1 MDLVSTMA
9 IIESTIAFHL
19 KVTKYQ
25 KIHIKMIM
33 KINLMLLIWI
43 IDFQGLLKNQ
53 VSQVKVVGLMMM
65 ELSAFLVLVYLA
77 LEDKRKESPK
87 PRLWTKMIYG
97 CKIWNLKCMKF
108 FRKIIKIVC
117 LNGFLIFKVTI
128 KIKFLIIP
136 SIIFNKIINNF
147 KSNFKI

>member
-77 LEDKRKESPK
+77 LEDKKKESPK
-87 PRLWTKMIYG
+87 LRL
-97 CKIWNLKCMKF
+97 
-108 FRKIIKIVC
+108 
-117 LNGFLIFKVTI
+117 
-128 KIKFLIIP
+128 
-136 SIIFNKIINNF
+136 
-147 KSNFKI
+147 

>member
-19 KVTKYQ
+19 KVIKYQ

-87 PRLWTKMIYG
+87 PRL
-97 CKIWNLKCMKF
+97 
-108 FRKIIKIVC
+108 
-117 LNGFLIFKVTI
+117 
-128 KIKFLIIP
+128 
-136 SIIFNKIINNF
+136 
-147 KSNFKI
+147 

>member
-9 IIESTIAFHL
+9 IIESMIAFHL
-19 KVTKYQ
+19 KVIKYQ
-25 KIHIKMIM
+25 KIRIKMIM

-77 LEDKRKESPK
+77 LEDKKKE
-87 PRLWTKMIYG
+87 
-97 CKIWNLKCMKF
+97 
-108 FRKIIKIVC
+108 
-117 LNGFLIFKVTI
+117 
-128 KIKFLIIP
+128 
-136 SIIFNKIINNF
+136 
-147 KSNFKI
+147 

>member
-9 IIESTIAFHL
+9 IIESMIAFHL
-19 KVTKYQ
+19 KVIKYQ

-77 LEDKRKESPK
+77 LEDKKKESLK
-87 PRLWTKMIYG
+87 LRL
-97 CKIWNLKCMKF
+97 
-108 FRKIIKIVC
+108 
-117 LNGFLIFKVTI
+117 
-128 KIKFLIIP
+128 
-136 SIIFNKIINNF
+136 
-147 KSNFKI
+147 

>member
-19 KVTKYQ
+19 KVAKYQ

-77 LEDKRKESPK
+77 LEDKKKE
-87 PRLWTKMIYG
+87 
-97 CKIWNLKCMKF
+97 
-108 FRKIIKIVC
+108 
-117 LNGFLIFKVTI
+117 
-128 KIKFLIIP
+128 
-136 SIIFNKIINNF
+136 
-147 KSNFKI
+147 